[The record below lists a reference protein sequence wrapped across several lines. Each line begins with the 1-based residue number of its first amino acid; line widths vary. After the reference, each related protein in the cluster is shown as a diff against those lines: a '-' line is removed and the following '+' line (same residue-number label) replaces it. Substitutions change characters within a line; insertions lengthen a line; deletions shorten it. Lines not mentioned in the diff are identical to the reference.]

1 MNLTL
6 SLLAMGGPA
15 PGGSTGSPLSMP
27 MLMVLIFGVFYFM
40 TIKPQQ
46 RKEKERR
53 AMLDEVKKGDRVLFA
68 GGLIGEVDS
77 VGEKTVRMRLTDNV
91 KIDVAR
97 GSITNVL
104 KDDADLDVDSG
115 SAS

>member
-6 SLLAMGGPA
+6 SLLAMAPG
-15 PGGSTGSPLSMP
+15 PGGSSGNPFTMP
-27 MLMVLIFGVFYFM
+27 VVMVLFFGVFYFM

-53 AMLDEVKKGDRVLFA
+53 AMLDEIKKGDRVLFA
-68 GGLIGEVDS
+68 GGLIGEIDS
-77 VGEKTVRMRLTDNV
+77 VGEKTVRVRLTDSV
-91 KIDVAR
+91 KIEVAR

-104 KDDADLDVDSG
+104 KEDADLDVDTA